1 MHCLRNV
8 VAHWVSGT
16 RSSATKGWNVA
27 TFLRGKT
34 WNEQNEGETE
44 ISFKPIWR
52 YRSGGMDG

>member
-1 MHCLRNV
+1 MHRLRNV

-34 WNEQNEGETE
+34 WNDPCRMGVKVETE
-44 ISFKPIWR
+44 MSPKPK
-52 YRSGGMDG
+52 